1 MDQSTKKSMMKAAI
15 IHLEREKSSS
25 IFFLTK
31 GMSKSSPKVICQD
44 FRTIRVG
51 LSLWLLMLK
60 LSLAPVNNAKAK
72 SNHRAE

>member
-31 GMSKSSPKVICQD
+31 GMSKSSQKLFARISEPS
-44 FRTIRVG
+44 G
-51 LSLWLLMLK
+51 LVYRSGY
-60 LSLAPVNNAKAK
+60 
-72 SNHRAE
+72 